1 MAILRRLAPRQHPV
15 TWLLLAVV
23 LALAALWH
31 LERARDGVETRPLAA
46 GGTPGTVYLAR
57 DREGPAPLV
66 VVAHGFAGSRQLMQA
81 LSYHL
86 ARAGYTVLA
95 YDSEGHGRNPLPM
108 SGDVTAIDGTTRL
121 LVAELRRV
129 IDAGLAL
136 AESDGRVALLGHSMA
151 SDIVVRAAL
160 ADPRVDAVIAV
171 SMFSEA
177 MTATAPGRL
186 LMVSGEWEGRL
197 RAVALDAVRQVDAGA
212 KENETV
218 GTGAVRRRAAVAPGR
233 EHLGVLYS
241 ATTLEE
247 TTRWLNDT
255 FAGDALDNRALDNG
269 GRGADPALRPTGAW
283 ILILLAAIVFAFRPV
298 AGWLP
303 PPLPPAAGASPRRF
317 LLAVAAPA
325 LLAPLVAVVAYR
337 PFLPV
342 LVADYLALHLALYGV
357 LQLAVLGRSPFAGS
371 RASGRAVAL
380 LLLWG
385 VGLFGLALD
394 RYAASFLPSGERWA
408 VIAALAPGAVLFLV
422 ADAVATDAGHGR
434 AWRRVLARFGLL
446 LSLALAAFL
455 DRERLGFVLLVL
467 PIVLLFFCVHGLM
480 GRWVAQRA
488 GPLGAGI
495 GLGLAL
501 AWALGVSFPLFA
513 GSFS

>member
-1 MAILRRLAPRQHPV
+1 MSVLRRFDPRRHPV
-15 TWLLLAVV
+15 AWLLLAVV
-23 LALAALWH
+23 LALAALWQ
-31 LERARDGVETRPLAA
+31 LEQARQGIETRPLAA
-46 GGTPGTVYLAR
+46 GDTPATVYLAR

-81 LSYHL
+81 ISYHL

-151 SDIVVRAAL
+151 SDIVVRAAF
-160 ADPRVDAVIAV
+160 ADPRVDAVVAV

-177 MTATAPGRL
+177 MTASAPERL
-186 LMVSGEWEGRL
+186 LMVGGEWEGRL
-197 RAVALDAVRQVDAGA
+197 RAVALDAARQVDAGA
-212 KENETV
+212 VENETV
-218 GTGAVRRRAAVAPGR
+218 TSGQVRRRAAVAPGR

-241 ATTLEE
+241 ETTLEE
-247 TTRWLNDT
+247 TTRWLDDAFGND
-255 FAGDALDNRALDNG
+255 
-269 GRGADPALRPTGAW
+269 ADPAVRPTGAW
-283 ILILLAAIVFAFRPV
+283 ILVLLAAIVLAFRPV

-303 PPLPPAAGASPRRF
+303 EPLPPPAEVTAGRF
-317 LLAVAAPA
+317 LLAVAVPA
-325 LLAPLVAVVAYR
+325 LLVPLVAVTGYR

-357 LQLAVLGRSPFAGS
+357 VQLALLRRSPLAGS

-434 AWRRVLARFGLL
+434 LWRRVLARFALL
-446 LSLALAAFL
+446 LSLSLAALL
-455 DRERLGFVLLVL
+455 DQERLGFVLLVL
-467 PIVLLFFCVHGLM
+467 PVVLLFFCVHGLM

-513 GSFS
+513 GRFS

>member
-1 MAILRRLAPRQHPV
+1 MAFLRHLAPRRHPV
-15 TWLLLAVV
+15 AWLLLAAG

-31 LERARDGVETRPLAA
+31 LEQAREGVETRPFRA
-46 GGTPGTVYLAR
+46 GDTPGTLYLAR
-57 DREGPAPLV
+57 DREGAAPLV

-81 LSYHL
+81 LSFHL
-86 ARAGYTVLA
+86 ARAGYTVVA

-129 IDAGLAL
+129 VDAGLAL
-136 AESDGRVALLGHSMA
+136 AESDGGVALLGHSMA
-151 SDIVVRAAL
+151 SDIVVRSAL
-160 ADPRVDAVIAV
+160 ADARVDAVIAV

-177 MTATAPGRL
+177 MTATAPARL
-186 LMVSGEWEGRL
+186 LMVSGAWEGRL
-197 RAVALDAVRQVDAGA
+197 RAVALDAVRQVDPDAE
-212 KENETV
+212 ENETV

-247 TTRWLNDT
+247 TTRWLHDT
-255 FAGDALDNRALDNG
+255 F
-269 GRGADPALRPTGAW
+269 GRDGDPALRPTGAW
-283 ILILLAAIVFAFRPV
+283 ILVLLAAIVLAFRPV
-298 AGWLP
+298 TRWLPAPLP
-303 PPLPPAAGASPRRF
+303 PPAEATPRRF

-325 LLAPLVAVVAYR
+325 LLVPLVAVAAYR

-357 LQLAVLGRSPFAGS
+357 LQLAVLGRSPLAGS

-385 VGLFGLALD
+385 VGFFGLALD

-446 LSLALAAFL
+446 LSLALAALL

-467 PIVLLFFCVHGLM
+467 PVVLLFFCIHGLM

-488 GPLGAGI
+488 GPLGAGV

-513 GSFS
+513 GEH

>member
-1 MAILRRLAPRQHPV
+1 MPDLHRLDPRRHPV
-15 TWLLLAVV
+15 AWLLLAVV
-23 LALAALWH
+23 LALAALWQ
-31 LERARDGVETRPLAA
+31 LERARQGIETRPLTA

-57 DREGPAPLV
+57 GREGPAPLV

-81 LSYHL
+81 LSFHL

-160 ADPRVDAVIAV
+160 ADPRVDAVVAV

-177 MTATAPGRL
+177 MTATAPERL

-197 RAVALDAVRQVDAGA
+197 RAVALDAARQVDAGA
-212 KENETV
+212 EENETV
-218 GTGAVRRRAAVAPGR
+218 AAGAVHRRAAVAPGR

-247 TTRWLNDT
+247 TTRWLQDT
-255 FAGDALDNRALDNG
+255 FAEDRD
-269 GRGADPALRPTGAW
+269 GAVGPAVRPTGAW
-283 ILILLAAIVFAFRPV
+283 ILVLLAAIVLAFRPV

-303 PPLPPAAGASPRRF
+303 EPLPPPAEPTARRF
-317 LLAVAAPA
+317 LLAVAVPA
-325 LLAPLVAVVAYR
+325 LLVPLVAVAGYR

-357 LQLAVLGRSPFAGS
+357 LQLALLGRSPLAGS

-422 ADAVATDAGHGR
+422 ADAVSTDAGHGR
-434 AWRRVLARFGLL
+434 LWRRVLARFALL
-446 LSLALAAFL
+446 LSLSLAALL

-467 PIVLLFFCVHGLM
+467 PVVLLFFCVHGLM

>member
-1 MAILRRLAPRQHPV
+1 MSVLHRLDPRRHPV
-15 TWLLLAVV
+15 AWLLLAVV

-31 LERARDGVETRPLAA
+31 LEQAREGIETRPLTA
-46 GGTPGTVYLAR
+46 GGTPGTVYQAR
-57 DREGPAPLV
+57 DRAGPAPLV

-81 LSYHL
+81 LSLHL
-86 ARAGYTVLA
+86 ARAGYTVVA

-136 AESDGRVALLGHSMA
+136 PASDGRVALIGHSMA

-160 ADPRVDAVIAV
+160 ADPRVDAVVAV

-177 MTATAPGRL
+177 MSATAPARL

-197 RAVALDAVRQVDAGA
+197 RSVALEAARQVDATA
-212 KENETV
+212 RENETV
-218 GTGAVRRRAAVAPGR
+218 GIGAVRRRAAVAPAR

-241 ATTLEE
+241 PTTLEE
-247 TTRWLNDT
+247 TTRWLHDS
-255 FAGDALDNRALDNG
+255 FAAGDG
-269 GRGADPALRPTGAW
+269 PGRDPAVRPTGAW
-283 ILILLAAIVFAFRPV
+283 ILALLAAIVFSFRPV

-303 PPLPPAAGASPRRF
+303 RPLPPPAEAGSRRF

-325 LLAPLVAVVAYR
+325 LLVPLVAVAVYR

-357 LQLAVLGRSPFAGS
+357 LQLAVLGRSPLAGS
-371 RASGRAVAL
+371 RASGRAALL

-385 VGLFGLALD
+385 MGFFGLALD

-434 AWRRVLARFGLL
+434 LWRRLLARFALL
-446 LSLALAAFL
+446 LSLSLAALL

-467 PIVLLFFCVHGLM
+467 PVVLLFFCVHGLL

-488 GPLGAGI
+488 GPLGTGI

-513 GSFS
+513 GEY

>member
-1 MAILRRLAPRQHPV
+1 MPVLHRFDPRRHPV
-15 TWLLLAVV
+15 AWLLLAVV

-31 LERARDGVETRPLAA
+31 LEQARQGVETRPLTA
-46 GGTPGTVYLAR
+46 GGTPGTVYRAR

-66 VVAHGFAGSRQLMQA
+66 VVAHGFAGSRQLMHA
-81 LSYHL
+81 LSFHL
-86 ARAGYTVLA
+86 ARAGYTVVA

-121 LVAELRRV
+121 LVAEVRRV

-136 AESDGRVALLGHSMA
+136 AASDGRVALIGHSMA

-160 ADPRVDAVIAV
+160 ADARVDAVVAI

-177 MTATAPGRL
+177 MTATAPARL

-197 RAVALDAVRQVDAGA
+197 RAVALDAARQVDAA
-212 KENETV
+212 AEENETV
-218 GTGAVRRRAAVAPGR
+218 GAGAVRRRAAVAPAR

-241 ATTLEE
+241 PLTLEE
-247 TTRWLNDT
+247 TTRWLNTT
-255 FAGDALDNRALDNG
+255 FGKDG
-269 GRGADPALRPTGAW
+269 DPAVQPTGAW
-283 ILILLAAIVFAFRPV
+283 VLVLLAAIVFSFRPV

-303 PPLPPAAGASPRRF
+303 APLPPPAEASAGRF
-317 LLAVAAPA
+317 LLAVAVPA
-325 LLAPLVAVVAYR
+325 VLVPLVAVAAYR

-357 LQLAVLGRSPFAGS
+357 LQLAVLGRSPVAGS
-371 RASGRAVAL
+371 RASGRAVLL

-385 VGLFGLALD
+385 VGFFGLALD

-422 ADAVATDAGHGR
+422 ADAVVTEAGHGR
-434 AWRRVLARFGLL
+434 GWRRLLARFGLL
-446 LSLALAAFL
+446 FSLALAALL

-467 PIVLLFFCVHGLM
+467 PVVLLFFCVHGLL

-513 GSFS
+513 GEY